1 MGRFWHPRGMVLARV
16 GQFLQTRIPVR
27 VTCGACAQAALL
39 TPLPGCVPAFQEVAE
54 VRIENEKQLDDSAEN
69 F

>member
-1 MGRFWHPRGMVLARV
+1 MRGA
-16 GQFLQTRIPVR
+16 VR
-27 VTCGACAQAALL
+27 TAESALL
-39 TPLPGCVPAFQEVAE
+39 NVSQEVAE